1 MPFTPEANLANCKYF
16 RLIQGRFS
24 DILNKLLGLNV
35 AHAMDTSN
43 TVTIS
48 NRSVKSYLNFGT
60 LQFITVIA
68 NFYDGLSCYYG
79 LTQQTKHARF
89 RLNRPLP
96 ALHEFFAQ
104 GWKRLQ

>member
-1 MPFTPEANLANCKYF
+1 
-16 RLIQGRFS
+16 
-24 DILNKLLGLNV
+24 
-35 AHAMDTSN
+35 MDTSN

-89 RLNRPLP
+89 RLSRPLP

-104 GWKRLQ
+104 GWKRPQWEQPWPQRHRIGLVLIQMRGAPGSPLEP